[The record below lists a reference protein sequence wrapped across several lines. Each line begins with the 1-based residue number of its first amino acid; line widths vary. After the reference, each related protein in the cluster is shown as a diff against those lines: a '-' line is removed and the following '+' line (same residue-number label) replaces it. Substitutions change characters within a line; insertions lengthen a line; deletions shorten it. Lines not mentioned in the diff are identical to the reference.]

1 MKVNVVQNKFIVWP
15 KTTVIEVWNKELT
28 AEFSFLVD
36 YPFKQAPGN
45 HIAAH
50 AND

>member
-1 MKVNVVQNKFIVWP
+1 MKVNVVQKKFIVWP
-15 KTTVIEVWNKELT
+15 KTTVIQVWNKELT
-28 AEFSFLVD
+28 AEVD